1 MLDDLKA
8 YAVLLRSLGS
18 VWSGVALIH
27 TCQFHRTS
35 GDLLR
40 LFGEHRNL
48 LPIALVGRSHRQGQ
62 QMSKGIDG
70 DVDLRPFAPLGPIVS
85 CPGPRLGCGLQ
96 RAAVDIHRRR
106 LALASAPFAQ
116 QRPHILYQ
124 QLKTAGLDLTLH
136 LLIDHPP
143 GRQIARQ
150 KTPLITRSSYIAN
163 RVEHRPQI
171 MLLLRTVL
179 TAEQQIRQH
188 KRPLFI
194 LHITWVRPASRGTAW
209 PTLAG
214 HRP

>member
-124 QLKTAGLDLTLH
+124 QLKAARPNPALASACTPPTTVADRAVENAT
-136 LLIDHPP
+136 DHPF
-143 GRQIARQ
+143 
-150 KTPLITRSSYIAN
+150 
-163 RVEHRPQI
+163 E
-171 MLLLRTVL
+171 
-179 TAEQQIRQH
+179 
-188 KRPLFI
+188 
-194 LHITWVRPASRGTAW
+194 LHNESR
-209 PTLAG
+209 
-214 HRP
+214 